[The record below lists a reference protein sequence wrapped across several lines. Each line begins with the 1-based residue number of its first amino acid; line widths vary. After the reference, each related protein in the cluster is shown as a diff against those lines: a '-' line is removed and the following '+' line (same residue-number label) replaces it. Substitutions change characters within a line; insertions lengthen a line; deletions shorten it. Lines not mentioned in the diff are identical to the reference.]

1 MRFAHDATRWP
12 VFIRHFL
19 ITRCRCSI
27 LSLQRQRRCTSESDR
42 ERSKMIYQKTLQTI
56 LLITLLSAIVQTGC
70 NKTPPAN
77 ASANS
82 SPTPPPAQNS
92 AIQLEIV
99 APQSIAGV
107 IPATGKILVPENRV
121 AVIGPVNEG
130 RIVHLY
136 AGQGTRVR
144 KGQKLADLESADI
157 DQAEADYLKA
167 LADYENALRSSAAEV
182 KLAQEN
188 YDRAKLLYEQKITAG
203 KNLQA
208 AEHDLEV
215 AKAAAENSINGT
227 NAALIAARR
236 HLLILGLKDPAIDA
250 LSKRSDLAATFSLN
264 SPIDGIVV
272 ERNATVGASVG
283 TDANVFKI
291 IDLSQVWIDANV
303 FEKDLQQIRPGQEVK
318 LTVPAFPAS
327 TFTGRVIFVD
337 SVVDPDTRTVKVR
350 TEVANPDGRLKPDM
364 FANVQIVTD
373 VNRAA
378 ISIPESAVLNDEG
391 KSVVFVAERDGYKKR
406 QVQPGIH
413 NNDRVEIVDG
423 LNAGDKVVVKG
434 NYLLLQNKP
443 GE

>member
-1 MRFAHDATRWP
+1 
-12 VFIRHFL
+12 
-19 ITRCRCSI
+19 
-27 LSLQRQRRCTSESDR
+27 
-42 ERSKMIYQKTLQTI
+42 MIHRKTLQTI
-56 LLITLLSAIVQTGC
+56 LLLTLLSATLQIGC
-70 NKTPPAN
+70 NKTPPATSP
-77 ASANS
+77 SANR
-82 SPTPPPAQNS
+82 SPTPASAQSS
-92 AIQLEIV
+92 AIVTEIV

-130 RIVHLY
+130 RIVRLY

-167 LADYENALRSSAAEV
+167 LADYENALRSSAAEI
-182 KLAQEN
+182 KLAQQS
-188 YDRAKLLYEQKITAG
+188 YDRNKQLYEQKITAG
-203 KNLQA
+203 KNLQS

-215 AKAAAENSINGT
+215 AKAAGESSVNGT
-227 NAALIAARR
+227 KAALTAARR
-236 HLLILGLKDPAIDA
+236 HLLLLGLNDATIDA
-250 LSKRSDLAATFSLN
+250 LGKKTDLAATFSLN
-264 SPIDGIVV
+264 SPIDGVVV

-303 FEKDLQQIRPGQEVK
+303 FEKDLQRVRPGQEVR
-318 LTVPAFPAS
+318 LTVPAFPQT
-327 TFTGRVIFVD
+327 TFTGKVIFVD
-337 SVVDPDTRTVKVR
+337 NVVDPDTRTVKVR

-378 ISIPESAVLNDEG
+378 ISIPQAAVLNDEG
-391 KSVVFVAERDGYKKR
+391 KTIVFVADGNGYQKR
-406 QVQPGIH
+406 QVQAGIQ

-423 LNAGDKVVVKG
+423 LSAGDKVVVKG
-434 NYLLLQNKP
+434 NYLLLEQSRP
-443 GE
+443 GQ

>member
-1 MRFAHDATRWP
+1 M
-12 VFIRHFL
+12 I
-19 ITRCRCSI
+19 
-27 LSLQRQRRCTSESDR
+27 QR
-42 ERSKMIYQKTLQTI
+42 KTLQI
-56 LLITLLSAIVQTGC
+56 IFLVTLLSATVQTGC
-70 NKTPPAN
+70 KQTPPATS
-77 ASANS
+77 ATANS
-82 SPTPPPAQNS
+82 SPTPASAQSS
-92 AIQLEIV
+92 AIETEIV

-121 AVIGPVNEG
+121 AMIGPVNAG
-130 RIVHLY
+130 RIVRLY

-188 YDRAKLLYEQKITAG
+188 YDRNKLLYEQKITAG

-215 AKAAAENSINGT
+215 AKAAGENSVNGT
-227 NAALIAARR
+227 KAALTAARR
-236 HLLILGLKDPAIDA
+236 HLLILGLNNATIDA
-250 LSKRSDLAATFSLN
+250 LAKKTDLAAVFSLN
-264 SPIDGIVV
+264 APIDGVVV

-283 TDANVFKI
+283 TDANLFKI

-303 FEKDLQQIRPGQEVK
+303 FEKDLQRVRPGQEVR
-318 LTVPAFPAS
+318 LTVPAFPQS

-337 SVVDPDTRTVKVR
+337 NVVDPETRTVKVR

-364 FANVQIVTD
+364 FANVQIVTN

-378 ISIPESAVLNDEG
+378 ISIPQAAVLNDEG
-391 KSVVFVAERDGYKKR
+391 KSIVFVAEGSGYTKR
-406 QVQPGIH
+406 QVQAGIQ

-434 NYLLLQNKP
+434 NYLLLEQSRP
-443 GE
+443 GQ